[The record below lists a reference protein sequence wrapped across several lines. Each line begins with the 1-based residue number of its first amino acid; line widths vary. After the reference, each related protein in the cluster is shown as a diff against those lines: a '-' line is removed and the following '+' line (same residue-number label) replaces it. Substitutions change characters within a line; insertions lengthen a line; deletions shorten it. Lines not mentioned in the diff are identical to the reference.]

1 MAWRVAKCID
11 TLRKQIND
19 AFPKRSKA
27 NDGTIGDAAHASRS
41 SDHNPWVKD
50 GKMGV
55 VTAVDFT
62 HDPVNGV
69 DCHKLAADLIA
80 FADPRLKYII
90 WNAQIWNPSISP
102 KWRPYSGANSHKHHI
117 HISVSSHKA
126 RYDDVTPWKWRTEP
140 SIPK

>member
-1 MAWRVAKCID
+1 MTWRVAKCID

-50 GKMGV
+50 GKTGV
-55 VTAVDFT
+55 VTGMDIT

-69 DCHKLAADLIA
+69 DCEKLAESLRSSKDGRI
-80 FADPRLKYII
+80 KYLI
-90 WNAQIWNPSISP
+90 WNRRIWNPDISP
-102 KWRPYSGANSHKHHI
+102 AWRKYTGPNGHTHHI
-117 HISVSSHKA
+117 HISVEGVKPL
-126 RYDDVTPWKWRTEP
+126 YDETTPWKWRSEP
-140 SIPK
+140 K